1 MVENNKIRRALTRA
15 FVTVAHFVRRFQ
27 RGDYRARTYQKK
39 KTKKQNKKRPKNREY
54 GNNRIMSRYFS
65 YCAFMLS
72 VVVAGSSY
80 IGLCAASGVIFITFL
95 GTVPSDLTFV
105 TPRRNARRKK
115 RPYLPQPLNYTIHTH
130 TPLSYSFRTH
140 PFYLSP
146 VPFPSATRARQ
157 RFSYFRARPIGPL
170 KKKKRTFVA

>member
-1 MVENNKIRRALTRA
+1 
-15 FVTVAHFVRRFQ
+15 
-27 RGDYRARTYQKK
+27 
-39 KTKKQNKKRPKNREY
+39 
-54 GNNRIMSRYFS
+54 MSRYFS

-170 KKKKRTFVA
+170 KKKKTYLCRVVFFWFLLFARKPYRVVFASVLGIFILVPIHCTLYGNRRRN